1 MFQKE
6 KQGFPMKGFT
16 VWQTVFT
23 KEKEDVTVLTESGCV
38 RLKLNLNSVSSQDVG
53 CRLSLSLRPEGAGCG
68 RLRVG
73 RDD

>member
-6 KQGFPMKGFT
+6 KQGFLMKGFT
-16 VWQTVFT
+16 FWQTVCT
-23 KEKEDVTVLTESGCV
+23 KEKEDVIILTEADCA

-53 CRLSLSLRPEGAGCG
+53 CRLSPSRGPEGAGCG

-73 RDD
+73 GDD